1 MLKKGLAVAVILLFI
16 GVAFAPSINANIS
29 KASIDSELVEI
40 TTEICGLNDGKYTV
54 QLTKEEAEEVEHLFD
69 SIRERLN
76 ATETREE
83 TVEIFKEAV
92 VELDKYGLLGDLS
105 VKQAQRLVTGQEQ
118 NPEVVECL
126 ERWYSRN
133 QGSLDY
139 YGNILCLIEGF
150 TDNTAFQGPSAR
162 MRYLF
167 YELLMEVFHYY
178 DIIVMVLS
186 TWTILRMFIWNFN
199 PLPFG
204 YEIGLG
210 REWEDPAGLFHRHPA
225 NGWIHTSG
233 LMGKKEW
240 DGSFYGQLL
249 LFPFFSPIK
258 QSLYFPGVLGF
269 TGIHITD
276 IYAHYYLGSALLV
289 KLDSEPGEV

>member
-1 MLKKGLAVAVILLFI
+1 MNMIKKGLAVAVILLFI

-29 KASIDSELVEI
+29 KAPIDSELVEI
-40 TTEICGLNDGKYTV
+40 TTEICGLNGGKYTV
-54 QLTKEEAEEVEHLFD
+54 QLTKEEVEHLFD

-83 TVEIFKEAV
+83 TVEIFKETV

-105 VKQAQRLVTGQEQ
+105 VKQAQRLVIGQEQ

-150 TDNTAFQGPSAR
+150 TDNTAFQGPLAR

-167 YELLMEVFHYY
+167 YELLMEMFHYY

-186 TWTILRMFIWNFN
+186 TWTILRMLIWNFN

-210 REWEDPAGLFHRHPA
+210 RTWEDPAGLFHYYPA
-225 NGWIHTSG
+225 NGWIHTNG

-240 DGSFYGQLL
+240 DGSFYGQLPR
-249 LFPFFSPIK
+249 FPPFSPFPIK
-258 QSLYFPGVLGF
+258 QSLYLPGVLGF

-276 IYAHYYLGSALLV
+276 IDAHYYLGSALLV
-289 KLDSEPGEV
+289 KLDSEP

>member
-1 MLKKGLAVAVILLFI
+1 MLRKGLAVALVLLFI
-16 GVAFAPSINANIS
+16 GVAFAPGVNANIS

-40 TTEICGLNDGKYTV
+40 TTEICGLNGGKYTV

-76 ATETREE
+76 ATETREK

-105 VKQAQRLVTGQEQ
+105 VKQAQRLVIGQEQ

-150 TDNTAFQGPSAR
+150 TDNTAFQGPLAR

-167 YELLMEVFHYY
+167 YELLMEMFHYY

-186 TWTILRMFIWNFN
+186 TWTILRMLIWNFN

-210 REWEDPAGLFHRHPA
+210 RTWEDPAGLFHYYPA
-225 NGWIHTSG
+225 NGWIHTNG

-240 DGSFYGQLL
+240 DGSFYGQLPR
-249 LFPFFSPIK
+249 FPPFSPFPIK
-258 QSLYFPGVLGF
+258 QSLYLPGVLGF

-276 IYAHYYLGSALLV
+276 IDAHYYLGSALLV
-289 KLDSEPGEV
+289 KLDSEP